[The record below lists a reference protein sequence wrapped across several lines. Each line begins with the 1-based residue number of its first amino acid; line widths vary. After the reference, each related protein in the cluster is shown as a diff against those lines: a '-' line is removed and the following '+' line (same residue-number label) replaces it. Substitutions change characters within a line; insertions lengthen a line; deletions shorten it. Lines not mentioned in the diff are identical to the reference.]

1 MKKLEE
7 KYQKNSLMKLE
18 LQSSYLF
25 FTPESMVDKI
35 LHEVSD
41 SFSLT
46 GLFGGMKKINFSG
59 VLPSVSWTEVDC
71 IVPNG
76 VVLLK
81 GQLNIFF
88 ANRFALGC

>member
-1 MKKLEE
+1 
-7 KYQKNSLMKLE
+7 MKLE
-18 LQSSYLF
+18 RQLSHLF
-25 FTPESMVDKI
+25 FTSESMFDKI
-35 LHEVSD
+35 LFEVSD

-46 GLFGGMKKINFSG
+46 GLLGGIKKIIFSG
-59 VLPSVSWTEVDC
+59 VLYSVSSREVDC

-88 ANRFALGC
+88 ANRVAHGC